1 VCPMSANH
9 QDPATISCLPGG
21 KPGSVAKARPGIVL
35 EISGRYRDITG
46 PRREQLDG

>member
-1 VCPMSANH
+1 
-9 QDPATISCLPGG
+9 
-21 KPGSVAKARPGIVL
+21 IVL